1 MHTRGLHG
9 PSGHGTHRNPT
20 GFGKENGY
28 YPTGFGLKSHPGS
41 YGKQGQQRYWS
52 FRTSHKVFMITL
64 SNDGGSVR
72 ICERTRLSGYETAMT
87 LDAASWMLDI
97 LEELMA
103 KEERQTVNYKKSFRN
118 NSNSC
123 FLENFHNNKG
133 VFMKVSVLKNNKIS
147 MVIIPEEKH
156 ARGWKDF
163 ARCLKGVLKRDHQ
176 MKSDKANRTLEPVK
190 EKPRGGI
197 KQSWANIVKQSTGA
211 TRGHSDD
218 RHFNSNCPKGSKPFG
233 GRNIIP
239 QQTPQTR
246 KANRLGYWDFLPKGN
261 GSFKPRNP
269 FPRRRMEQKNFH
281 EFLQAED
288 CDKDWSRAV
297 IMFRN
302 NSELSWSSIFY
313 NLSREINRKLVVSQ
327 MFDDRS
333 LIWCKNR
340 EEMEALIKMKSTI
353 IPGTGATIVS
363 FVKWSGEEQYKE
375 VKVECRCSWIGVEG
389 VPLNLW
395 NLEIMGKIGD
405 LCGGLLDVEKDT
417 AEKNFLHHMRLK
429 LRGDEQGFI
438 NNSILLRHG
447 AVEFSLKLFKLNDW
461 GYRFSGFFNTI
472 WHQDSEF
479 YKKQEA
485 EKRQSLKEDELREEG
500 SVAGAV
506 TEVPR
511 HEEPGILPPPATA
524 GSSNGPVIRGSFE
537 LSRKVFSKKPSL
549 CTDEGTFP
557 EVDSRPSDVELST
570 MKSPNKE
577 LREYRESVPLQKVFL
592 RIWKS
597 LNVPRV
603 GALSSP
609 PGFSNLNLLWQ
620 PVEKDLNVNLG
631 QDSMGR
637 QLLIKEGQIA
647 EIG

>member
-1 MHTRGLHG
+1 MPVDLQLEELEEPGE
-9 PSGHGTHRNPT
+9 
-20 GFGKENGY
+20 ENGY

-147 MVIIPEEKH
+147 MVIILEEKH

-176 MKSDKANRTLEPVK
+176 MKSDKADRTLEPVK

-218 RHFNSNCPKGSKPFG
+218 RHLNSNYPKGSKPFG

-313 NLSREINRKLVVSQ
+313 NLSREINRKLVVLLL
-327 MFDDRS
+327 S
-333 LIWCKNR
+333 L
-340 EEMEALIKMKSTI
+340 LS
-353 IPGTGATIVS
+353 
-363 FVKWSGEEQYKE
+363 SGQGRNKYKE

-447 AVEFSLKLFKLNDW
+447 GVEFSLKLFKLNDW

-472 WHQDSEF
+472 WHQDSKF

-485 EKRQSLKEDELREEG
+485 EKRQSLKEDEHREEV

-511 HEEPGILPPPATA
+511 HEEPGILPSPATA
-524 GSSNGPVIRGSFE
+524 GSSNGPAIPGSFE

-577 LREYRESVPLQKVFL
+577 LREYRGSVPLQKVFL
-592 RIWKS
+592 PSRK
-597 LNVPRV
+597 R
-603 GALSSP
+603 
-609 PGFSNLNLLWQ
+609 F
-620 PVEKDLNVNLG
+620 EF
-631 QDSMGR
+631 
-637 QLLIKEGQIA
+637 
-647 EIG
+647 